1 MKKKY
6 DDYTQQINDCLNI
19 IMPEI
24 FKVLYEHKNK
34 QVNDYIMTKD
44 LLCSIVLTT
53 ILNVVDIN
61 ERIGIVAS
69 LDMIKEINSALVENI
84 LERVANTKAE
94 PILLQDTLQ

>member
-1 MKKKY
+1 
-6 DDYTQQINDCLNI
+6 
-19 IMPEI
+19 
-24 FKVLYEHKNK
+24 
-34 QVNDYIMTKD
+34 MTKD

-84 LERVANTKAE
+84 LERVAITKAE
-94 PILLQDTLQ
+94 PILLQDTLQMTKSGEIAICVLLTLIALCQFLTMVSLVDIASYLIK